1 MINYQDNYILFE
13 SNDYFELAISSVI
26 GNRDEQQ
33 DRSGY
38 VISSNEGFVVI
49 CDGMGGHAGGKI
61 ASNLA
66 VESLLEKYNLQVPI
80 QNIQEFLLTS
90 ADFLDRKIVELSN
103 DNGKK
108 MEAGTTMSAVLVRE
122 KSMSWVSVGDSRIYI
137 HRKNELVQVT
147 KDHTY
152 KLVLDEKKTNGTISE
167 EYYQKELSHANALV
181 SFLGVD
187 GLPFIENNSTPLC
200 LFSGDVIVIMSDGLY
215 KLLTDNEIQN
225 ILQDDGTLNEMLE
238 SFENLAQKKSVL
250 KHIKRDN
257 MTVALIRIN

>member
-1 MINYQDNYILFE
+1 MINYQDNYMLFE
-13 SNDYFELAISSVI
+13 SNDFFELGISSVI

-38 VISSNEGFVVI
+38 EISNNEGFVVV
-49 CDGMGGHAGGKI
+49 CDGMGGHTGGQI

-66 VESLLEKYNLQVPI
+66 VESLLGKYNSQVPI

-90 ADFLDRKIVELSN
+90 ADFADRKIAELSK
-103 DNGKK
+103 DNGQK
-108 MEAGTTMSAVLVRE
+108 MEAGTTMSAILVRE

-147 KDHTY
+147 KDHIY
-152 KLVLDEKKTNGTISE
+152 KHVLNEKKSNGLISD
-167 EYYQKELSHANALV
+167 EYYQKELSNANALV
-181 SFLGVD
+181 SFLGVN
-187 GLPFIENNSTPLC
+187 GLPFIENNSTPLSLC
-200 LFSGDVIVIMSDGLY
+200 DGDVLVIMSDGLY
-215 KLLTDNEIQN
+215 KLLTDTEIKSV
-225 ILQDDGTLNEMLE
+225 LQDNGQLKEMLKA
-238 SFENLAQKKSVL
+238 FENLAQKNSES